1 MYELVEEEEDPE
13 VSSSLELQVD
23 KKMAKKI
30 VVDYLQLIRIVNA
43 IQHGR
48 MAKRI

>member
-1 MYELVEEEEDPE
+1 MYEFVEEEEDPE

-30 VVDYLQLIRIVNA
+30 K
-43 IQHGR
+43 
-48 MAKRI
+48 AK